1 VFYLVSNLTTL
12 GGLKLVMEIL
22 SPMMQQ
28 YFSIKKNH
36 KDHILF
42 FRVGD
47 FYEMFFDDAVLCS
60 KELDIILTG
69 KERGRREKVPMCGV
83 PIVSYE
89 GYVAKLVSKGYKVAI
104 CEQVESV
111 VDSKGLVKR
120 DVVRVITPGTIIE
133 DSILKEDENNYICCV
148 NYSGL
153 DSPVGI
159 CFADSSTGELFVT
172 DIDGKNDENIEY
184 KIVNELARFLPKE
197 ILTTSKI
204 KELGFVMS
212 FLKGRLMC
220 AADVLDAS
228 KFDENVARSRV
239 VDHFKQPVLEKLG
252 IKEISCGVVALGA
265 LLDYFYEYQKSGLQR
280 FTSINFYNEAQFINL
295 GSQSQR
301 NLDIL
306 ENSQTKGKKGSLL
319 GVLDRTKTAMGKRM
333 MKKYLTRPLVNIVI
347 IDQRLSAVEELSKN
361 NTTLSDLTDLFASV
375 FDIERILTKIVFGN
389 ANPREL
395 RSLEFTLRRLP
406 DIKDLL
412 RNMSSS
418 GLASIYSKLDVLAD
432 VRTLIDEIVSEEPPV
447 NFKDGEIIKRGH
459 NEAIDELRN
468 LLKNSKGYLAKIEH
482 EERQRTGIKN
492 LKVGYNR
499 VFGYFIELS
508 RQSSDLVPDYYV
520 RKQTLSNCERYITN
534 SLKELEE
541 KILTANERLH
551 DLEMQVF
558 SQLIKRVADQT
569 ARIGQTAALLA
580 ELDVLCSF
588 ATVSVSNRYVKP
600 TVSHEGGIE
609 IKDGR
614 HPIVEELK
622 ERDCAEGFV
631 ANDCVLDNDQNQVAI
646 ITGPNM
652 AGKSTYMKQNALIVL
667 MAQIGCFVPASFAKI
682 GIVDGIYTR
691 IGASDD
697 IMSGQSTFMVEM
709 SEVAYIL
716 SNATRNSLI
725 ILDEVG
731 RGTSTYDG
739 MSIARAILEYILDKE
754 VCGAKTLF
762 ATHYHEITD
771 IEGSFAGVKNYNIA
785 VKKRE
790 NDIVFLK
797 RIVKGATNKSYG
809 IEVSKLS
816 KLPARVVDRAS
827 QILSDLEQKH
837 KSAGVV
843 ASDSKS
849 SPELE
854 PSVSEFL
861 EKLDVNVLSPIEAMN
876 ALIELK
882 NKYEKTKGE
891 G

>member
-1 VFYLVSNLTTL
+1 
-12 GGLKLVMEIL
+12 METL

-28 YFSIKKNH
+28 YFNIKKNH

-60 KELDIILTG
+60 KELDLILTG
-69 KERGRREKVPMCGV
+69 KECGRNEKAPMSGV
-83 PIVSYE
+83 PAVSYE
-89 GYVAKLVSKGYKVAI
+89 GYVAKLVSRGYKVAI

-111 VDSKGLVKR
+111 ADSKGLVKR

-148 NYSGL
+148 NYNGP
-153 DSPVGI
+153 DSSVGI

-172 DIDGKNDENIEY
+172 DIDGKNGDNMEY

-197 ILTTSKI
+197 ILVAAKI
-204 KELGFVMS
+204 KELSFVMS
-212 FLKGRLMC
+212 FLKERLMC
-220 AADVLDAS
+220 AANVLDVS
-228 KFDENVARSRV
+228 KFEVNAAKTKIAE
-239 VDHFKQPVLEKLG
+239 HFKQSDLEKLG
-252 IKEISCGVVALGA
+252 IKEVSCGVVALGV
-265 LLDYFYEYQKSGLQR
+265 LLDYFYEYQKNGLQR
-280 FTSINFYNEAQFINL
+280 FADINFYNETQFINL

-306 ENSQTKGKKGSLL
+306 ENSQTKGKRGSLL
-319 GVLDRTKTAMGKRM
+319 GILDRTKTAMGKRM
-333 MKKYLTRPLVNIVI
+333 MRKYLTRPLVNMAI
-347 IDQRLSAVEELSKN
+347 INQRLSAVEELSQN
-361 NTTLSDLTDLFASV
+361 NAILSDLTDSFASV

-389 ANPREL
+389 ASPREL

-406 DIKDLL
+406 DIKNLL
-412 RNMSSS
+412 KNMHSS
-418 GLASIYSKLDVLAD
+418 GLASIYSKLDILED
-432 VRTLIDEIVSEEPPV
+432 VRTLIDEVISEEPPV

-468 LLKNSKGYLAKIEH
+468 LLKNSRGYLAKIEH
-482 EERQRTGIKN
+482 EERQKTGIKT

-508 RQSSDLVPDYYV
+508 RQSADLVPDYYI
-520 RKQTLSNCERYITN
+520 RKQTLSNCERYITS

-541 KILTANERLH
+541 KILTASERLH
-551 DLEMQVF
+551 DLEIQVF
-558 SQLIKRVADQT
+558 DQLIKRVADQT
-569 ARIGQTAALLA
+569 ARIGRTAALLA

-588 ATVSVSNRYVKP
+588 ATVSISNRYVKP
-600 TVSHEGGIE
+600 IVSYEGGIE

-614 HPIVEELK
+614 HPIVEDLL
-622 ERDCAEGFV
+622 CTEGFV
-631 ANDCVLDNDQNQVAI
+631 ANDCVLDDDQNQVAI

-716 SNATRNSLI
+716 NNATQRSLI

-739 MSIARAILEYILDKE
+739 MSIARAILEYILYKE

-809 IEVSKLS
+809 IAVSKLS
-816 KLPARVVDRAS
+816 KLPDRVVDRAS
-827 QILSDLEQKH
+827 QILSELEFEH

-843 ASDSKS
+843 VDESESL
-849 SPELE
+849 PELE

-861 EKLDVNVLSPIEAMN
+861 ENLDVNILSPIEAMN

-882 NKYEKTKGE
+882 NKYEKAKSE
-891 G
+891 S